1 MAAET
6 MSAVVQ
12 LLRTAGAALTALAA
26 LALPASVV
34 ATEDARADQIKAAY
48 LFNFVKF
55 VEWPAGALNEA
66 IEICFAG
73 APGVHKSL
81 QSAAGDKRIG
91 SRRVAVRA
99 LTHGEAP
106 GSCAVVYIAEDSATD
121 EQLLVQARVTS
132 LTVSDAPNFTRR
144 GGAIQ
149 LFTEEN
155 RLRFVVNVENARRAG
170 LRISSNLLKL
180 ASNVEQDGAPGEGGS
195 ADCRFAASSCC
206 WPPSSRPS
214 RS

>member
-1 MAAET
+1 
-6 MSAVVQ
+6 MSASLKLV
-12 LLRTAGAALTALAA
+12 RAAGAVLAAVAA
-26 LALPASVV
+26 LALPASV
-34 ATEDARADQIKAAY
+34 AAAEDARADQIKAAY

-55 VEWPAGALNEA
+55 VEWPAGALHEA

-81 QSAAGDKRIG
+81 QGAAGDKRIG

-99 LTHGEAP
+99 LTNVESL
-106 GSCAVVYIAEDSATD
+106 GSCAVVYIAEDAATN

-132 LTVSDAPNFTRR
+132 LTVSDAANFTRR

-180 ASNVEQDGAPGEGGS
+180 ASNVEQDGAP
-195 ADCRFAASSCC
+195 
-206 WPPSSRPS
+206 
-214 RS
+214 